1 MVGFFLFSGGIMAAI
16 CAWFLY
22 HIPVSDGYDFLALLV
37 VAFGAFNLGLNI
49 PDRSIRRKIGS
60 AILFLFCFGAA
71 FMSFAISPYLLG
83 GAFLI
88 LAIGEVISWWS
99 ERERMYRS
107 YYHAFMIGLSIIFV
121 LFILLY
127 YA

>member
-1 MVGFFLFSGGIMAAI
+1 MFVFFLFSGAIMAAV

-22 HIPVSDGYDFLALLV
+22 QIPVSDGYDFLALLV
-37 VAFGAFNLGLNI
+37 VALGAFNLGLII
-49 PDRSIRRKIGS
+49 PERSLRLKIGS
-60 AILFLFCFGAA
+60 AIFFLLGFSAA

-88 LAIGEVISWWS
+88 LAVGALIGWWI
-99 ERERMYRS
+99 ERERSTRS